1 MEFGIGN
8 AECGMRK
15 INGKKLR
22 SWDDKKRDAGRWKR
36 DDKDG
41 MVKTWMI
48 G

>member
-8 AECGMRK
+8 AECGKLKQGRK
-15 INGKKLR
+15 REEGKVR
-22 SWDDKKRDAGRWKR
+22 RCEDEGGGKR

-41 MVKTWMI
+41 MV